1 MKHARLALGDVLLA
15 VVLTAAA
22 AVLLALA
29 WIGWTGR
36 HSPEPVRFVGVP
48 SRDLIDEY
56 APGPFPIAPPV
67 VVLIETP
74 HETVRFDGFVVVR

>member
-56 APGPFPIAPPV
+56 APGPFPISPPV

-74 HETVRFDGFVVVR
+74 HETVRLDGFVVVR